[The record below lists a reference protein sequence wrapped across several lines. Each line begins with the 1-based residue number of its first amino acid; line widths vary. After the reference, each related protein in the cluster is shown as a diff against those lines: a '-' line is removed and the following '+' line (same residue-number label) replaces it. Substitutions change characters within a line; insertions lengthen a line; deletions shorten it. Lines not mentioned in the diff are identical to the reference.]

1 MFGLS
6 DNTAWMKLFK
16 DSHQINGLKRI
27 QNLLNQ
33 KVKNG
38 ELFFPPQH
46 LILNAFEK
54 TDFDN
59 VKIVIIGQDP
69 YHGVG
74 EANGLAFSVNDGV
87 KIPPSLKNIFKEI
100 ETEFDCPPINSGN
113 LTSWAEQGVF
123 LLNTILTVEKN
134 KPLSHQGIGWQAFT
148 SFCVAKISE
157 KHEKIIF
164 FLWGSNAIQMTQFI
178 DETKHIVLTSVHPSP
193 LSAHKGFFGNNHF
206 KKANKL
212 LRKMG
217 KEPINW
223 TLSQV

>member
-1 MFGLS
+1 MLGLS
-6 DNTAWMKLFK
+6 ENTDWMKLFK

-33 KVKNG
+33 KIKNG
-38 ELFFPPQH
+38 ELFFPPQN

-54 TDFDN
+54 TDFEN

-100 ETEFDCPPINSGN
+100 ESEFECEPIVTGN
-113 LTSWAEQGVF
+113 LTSWAQQGVF

-148 SFCVAKISE
+148 SFCVAKLSE
-157 KHEKIIF
+157 KHEKLIF
-164 FLWGSNAIQMTQFI
+164 MLWGSNAIQMTQFI
-178 DETKHIVLTSVHPSP
+178 DETKHVVLSSVHPSP
-193 LSAHKGFFGNNHF
+193 LSAHRGFFGNNHF
-206 KKANKL
+206 KKANKI

-217 KEPINW
+217 KEPIDW